1 MVRLICEI
9 EMKEPHIRQTSL
21 INASSKSP
29 HKKNLRTPKDLSP
42 GEKKTAMAIL
52 KQRQRQG
59 KLDPKWAY
67 DFMKVLTAMKAQE

>member
-1 MVRLICEI
+1 
-9 EMKEPHIRQTSL
+9 MKEPHIRQTSL

-29 HKKNLRTPKDLSP
+29 PKKTLRAAKDLSP

-59 KLDPKWAY
+59 KLDPKWAR
-67 DFMKVLTAMKAQE
+67 DFMKVLTAIKAQE